1 MGNARLYGLRGAV
14 RCQNDVADIGS
25 RVAELYD
32 ALITGNGIDE
42 ADVVSFIFSVTPDLN
57 AANPAAEL
65 RKSGR
70 GLSLA
75 LFAVAE
81 APSEGALERVIRV
94 LVHCYAEEG
103 NAPRHA
109 YLNGA
114 EALRPDR
121 AVRPGKRRG

>member
-1 MGNARLYGLRGAV
+1 VVAVGYLLDMTNPRALLWVVFGLMA
-14 RCQNDVADIGS
+14 CM
-25 RVAELYD
+25 L
-32 ALITGNGIDE
+32 L
-42 ADVVSFIFSVTPDLN
+42 
-57 AANPAAEL
+57 
-65 RKSGR
+65 
-70 GLSLA
+70 LS
-75 LFAVAE
+75 FAVAE